1 MLPAALRS
9 DSLQRD
15 LIRLGVLP
23 CATAAV
29 ALTLWFTHERLDALE
44 QAFRTNGAAIARQL
58 AVASDLSL
66 YAGDVAT
73 LNDLA
78 ENMVAKGIASRVEI
92 GNGAGLAI
100 AAGPDA
106 GTLQHARP
114 FSEPVRLRA
123 TRGLTDYPQPGMATP
138 DIGQVRVFL
147 DDAEHR
153 SARAASMLAGVLIGG
168 TALLLAWLSARH
180 MARAVARPLQRI
192 SATVSSLQEGKL
204 DARCGPCGRNEIA
217 TLASD
222 IDHMAQRLQD
232 AYSLQEERIQAATRE
247 ALARLAQAEQATR
260 SRTRFLATASH
271 DLRQPVHAMGLFID
285 GLLPTASAA
294 QLPAMQRLQEGTQV
308 MSALLDALLDISRLD
323 ANVLSPAYAPVR
335 VRDLFDQLDAMHGAV
350 AREAGVELVWRDRGH
365 AVMTDAGLAMRV
377 LDNLV
382 RNAVRHSEGG
392 RVLVAARRDAG
403 GTRIEVRDN
412 GIGVAPIQQARI
424 FEEFY
429 QVGNPQRDRRNGF
442 GLGLS
447 ICARIARLLHTDIR
461 LRSALR
467 RGSTFSL
474 LLPSTDA
481 PPVAPAASAPDGAG
495 AASLDLDCLL
505 IDDDEAILEGTAHLL
520 TQWNCRVDQARTAED
535 ALCRLRDAARRY
547 DVILC
552 DLQLGDSD
560 DGLAL
565 LLQARV
571 LRPRATAIMISGTT
585 TPDMLQRIREA
596 SVTLLTK
603 PVAPAKLRA
612 LLGRWTPAARAGG
625 RPAEPRAR
633 QAGR

>member
-1 MLPAALRS
+1 MLPAAPRS
-9 DSLQRD
+9 NSLQRD

-29 ALTLWFTHERLDALE
+29 ALTLWFTHERLDSLE
-44 QAFRTNGAAIARQL
+44 QAFGTNGAAIARQL

-66 YAGDVAT
+66 YAGDEGT
-73 LNDLA
+73 LSDLA
-78 ENMVAKGIASRVEI
+78 RNMVTKGIASRVEI
-92 GNGAGLAI
+92 GNGAGIAI
-100 AAGPDA
+100 AAGPEVE
-106 GTLQHARP
+106 TLQHARP

-123 TRGLTDYPQPGMATP
+123 TRGLTDYSQPGAAPP

-153 SARAASMLAGVLIGG
+153 RARAASMLAGALIGG

-192 SATVSSLQEGKL
+192 SATVSSLQGGKL
-204 DARCGPCGRNEIA
+204 GARCGPCGRNEIA
-217 TLASD
+217 ALASD
-222 IDHMAQRLQD
+222 IDRMAQRLQD

-323 ANVLSPAYAPVR
+323 ANVLSPAYAPIR
-335 VRDLFDQLDAMHGAV
+335 VRDLFDQLDAMHGGI
-350 AREAGVELVWRDRGH
+350 ARESGVELVWRDRGR
-365 AVMTDAGLAMRV
+365 AVMTDASLAMRV

-382 RNAVRHSEGG
+382 RNAVRHSAGG

-412 GIGVAPIQQARI
+412 GIGIAPIQQTRI

-429 QVGNPQRDRRNGF
+429 QVANPQRDRRNGF

-481 PPVAPAASAPDGAG
+481 PPVAAVPAPDRAG
-495 AASLDLDCLL
+495 AAVLDLACLL

-520 TQWNCRVDQARTAED
+520 TQWNCRVDQARTAEE
-535 ALCRLRDAARRY
+535 ALRKLRNPGRHY

-552 DLQLGDSD
+552 DLQLGGSD
-560 DGLAL
+560 DGFAL
-565 LLQARV
+565 LLQARS
-571 LRPRATAIMISGTT
+571 LRPRATAVMISGTT
-585 TPDMLQRIREA
+585 TPDILQRVREA

-612 LLGRWTPAARAGG
+612 LLARWAPAARA
-625 RPAEPRAR
+625 AAR
-633 QAGR
+633 QAEPQARRAAR

>member
-1 MLPAALRS
+1 MPLLMLPAALRS
-9 DSLQRD
+9 NSLQRD

-44 QAFRTNGAAIARQL
+44 QAFRANGAAIARQL

-66 YAGDVAT
+66 YAGDVET
-73 LNDLA
+73 LRDLA

-92 GNGAGLAI
+92 GNGTGIDI
-100 AAGPDA
+100 AAGPGA
-106 GTLQHARP
+106 EKLKHARP
-114 FSEPVRLRA
+114 FAEPVRLRA
-123 TRGLTDYPQPGMATP
+123 TRGLTDYPRPGGPAL
-138 DIGQVRVFL
+138 DIGTVRVFL

-153 SARAASMLAGVLIGG
+153 SARAASMLAGGLIGG

-180 MARAVARPLQRI
+180 MARAVARPLKRI
-192 SATVSSLQEGKL
+192 SATVSSLQGGKL

-217 TLASD
+217 ALASD
-222 IDHMAQRLQD
+222 VDHMAQRLQD
-232 AYSLQEERIQAATRE
+232 AYSSQEERIQAATRE
-247 ALARLAQAEQATR
+247 ALARLSQAEQATR

-323 ANVLSPAYAPVR
+323 ANVLSPSYAPVR
-335 VRDLFDQLDAMHGAV
+335 VRDLFEQLDAMHGAV
-350 AREAGVELVWRDRGH
+350 AREAGVDLVWRDRGR
-365 AVMTDAGLAMRV
+365 AVMTDASLVMRV

-382 RNAVRHSEGG
+382 RNAVRHGEGG
-392 RVLVAARRDAG
+392 RVLVAARRDGA

-412 GIGVAPIQQARI
+412 GIGVAPIQQSRI

-429 QVGNPQRDRRNGF
+429 QVANPQRDRRNGF

-447 ICARIARLLHTDIR
+447 ICARIARLLRTDICV
-461 LRSALR
+461 RSALR

-474 LLPSTDA
+474 LLPTTDA
-481 PPVAPAASAPDGAG
+481 PPVAPLAAAPEATGTT
-495 AASLDLDCLL
+495 SLDLDCLL

-520 TQWNCRVDQARTAED
+520 RQWNCRVDQARTADD
-535 ALCRLRDAARRY
+535 ALRKLRDASRRY

-565 LLQARV
+565 LLQARE

-585 TPDMLQRIREA
+585 TPDILQRIRET

-612 LLGRWTPAARAGG
+612 LLGRWTPAGRSA
-625 RPAEPRAR
+625 RPASL
-633 QAGR
+633 